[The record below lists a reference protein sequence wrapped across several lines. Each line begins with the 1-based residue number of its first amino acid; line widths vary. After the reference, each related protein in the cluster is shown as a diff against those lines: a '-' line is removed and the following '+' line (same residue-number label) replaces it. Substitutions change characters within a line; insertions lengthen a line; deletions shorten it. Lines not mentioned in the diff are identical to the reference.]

1 MYLYFSS
8 VEQFDFSEMLDKTI
22 KNYSPNDM
30 TAEKKEEL
38 IQKLCDLPEKQHF
51 DHQFKPV
58 LSMIKPKMKKR
69 MMYIAEFRSKYLVR
83 LKI

>member
-30 TAEKKEEL
+30 KAEKKEEL
-38 IQKLCDLPEKQHF
+38 IQKLCDLPENNTLTISLS
-51 DHQFKPV
+51 QFCQ
-58 LSMIKPKMKKR
+58 
-69 MMYIAEFRSKYLVR
+69 
-83 LKI
+83 

>member
-38 IQKLCDLPEKQHF
+38 IQKLCDLPENNTLTIS
-51 DHQFKPV
+51 
-58 LSMIKPKMKKR
+58 LSR
-69 MMYIAEFRSKYLVR
+69 FCQ
-83 LKI
+83 